1 MSKWNIRQN
10 RTKGVRENVL
20 QTVRRAML
28 ATVSGDVIELGAGDG
43 KSLPYYPY
51 QNLHSLTLVDLR
63 FSKSAHN
70 FDVQQVP
77 VTFVHRKLD
86 DLPFDKHSFDCA
98 CLFFALS
105 STNEPYRV
113 LAALRRTLRPGARVL
128 FIDYLRPVG
137 PAALLFDSASMLR
150 RVATRGRSLNRNV
163 STMLEVSGFR
173 IISAARCGSIFV
185 YGEAELI

>member
-10 RTKGVRENVL
+10 RTKPVRENVL

-128 FIDYLRPVG
+128 FIDYLRPGG

>member
-10 RTKGVRENVL
+10 RTKPVRENVL

-150 RVATRGRSLNRNV
+150 RVATRVRSLNRNV

>member
-10 RTKGVRENVL
+10 RTKPVRENVL

-163 STMLEVSGFR
+163 STMLEVSGCR

>member
-10 RTKGVRENVL
+10 RTKPVRENVL

>member
-1 MSKWNIRQN
+1 MNKWSIRPN
-10 RTKGVRENVL
+10 RTRPVRENVL

-51 QNLHSLTLVDLR
+51 QNLRSLTLVDPR

-77 VTFVHRKLD
+77 VTFVHRRID

-105 STNEPYRV
+105 STTEPYRV
-113 LAALRRTLRPGARVL
+113 LASLRGTLRPGARIL
-128 FIDYLRPVG
+128 FIDYLRCLLYTSD
-137 PAALLFDSASMLR
+137 AAD
-150 RVATRGRSLNRNV
+150 
-163 STMLEVSGFR
+163 E
-173 IISAARCGSIFV
+173 
-185 YGEAELI
+185 

>member
-1 MSKWNIRQN
+1 MSKWTIRQN
-10 RTKGVRENVL
+10 RTKPVRENVL

-51 QNLHSLTLVDLR
+51 QNLHSLTLVDSR
-63 FSKSAHN
+63 FSKSVHN
-70 FDVQQVP
+70 FNVQQVP
-77 VTFVHRKLD
+77 VTFVHRKID

-105 STNEPYRV
+105 STTEPYCV
-113 LAALRRTLRPGARVL
+113 LAALRRILRPGARVL
-128 FIDYLRPVG
+128 FIDYLRPAG
-137 PAALLFDSASMLR
+137 PAALLFDSASLLR
-150 RVATRGRSLNRNV
+150 RVATRGRSLSRNV
-163 STMLEVSGFR
+163 ANMLEISGFR
-173 IISAARCGSIFV
+173 VISAARCGSIFV

>member
-1 MSKWNIRQN
+1 MNKWSIRPN
-10 RTKGVRENVL
+10 RTRPVRENVL

-51 QNLHSLTLVDLR
+51 QNLRSLTLVDPR
-63 FSKSAHN
+63 FSKSALN

-77 VTFVHRKLD
+77 VTFGHRRID

-105 STNEPYRV
+105 STTEPYRV
-113 LAALRRTLRPGARVL
+113 LASLRGTLRPGARIL
-128 FIDYLRPVG
+128 FIDYLRPAG
-137 PAALLFDSASMLR
+137 PAALLFDSASLLR
-150 RVATRGRSLNRNV
+150 RVATRGRSFNRNIIN
-163 STMLEVSGFR
+163 MLEVSGFR
-173 IISAARCGSIFV
+173 IVSAARCGSIFV

>member
-10 RTKGVRENVL
+10 RTKPVRENVL
-20 QTVRRAML
+20 QTVQRAML